1 MSEPEHDPMPVDG
14 AAAALDA
21 GEVDVVE
28 VDVVEVDVVEVDV
41 VEVDVV
47 SVDVVEVDGDDLVEA
62 VEEVEAVE
70 VEAAVF
76 EPTGEPRVDDAAAR
90 LRDIDTAPTSEHVEI
105 FEDVHGRLQEALRDL
120 GSTD

>member
-1 MSEPEHDPMPVDG
+1 MSEPEHDPSPADD
-14 AAAALDA
+14 AAPEA
-21 GEVDVVE
+21 VE
-28 VDVVEVDVVEVDV
+28 VDVVDVDVVDVDV

-47 SVDVVEVDGDDLVEA
+47 SVEVVEVEGDDLVDA
-62 VEEVEAVE
+62 VEADVEAVE
-70 VEAAVF
+70 NETVVF

-90 LRDIDTAPTSEHVEI
+90 LRDIDAAPTSEHVEI

>member
-1 MSEPEHDPMPVDG
+1 MSEPEHDPSPADD
-14 AAAALDA
+14 AAPEA
-21 GEVDVVE
+21 VE
-28 VDVVEVDVVEVDV
+28 VDVVEVDVVDV

-47 SVDVVEVDGDDLVEA
+47 SVEVVEVEGDDLVDA
-62 VEEVEAVE
+62 VEADVEAVE
-70 VEAAVF
+70 IETVVF

-90 LRDIDTAPTSEHVEI
+90 LRDIDAAPTSEHVEI